1 MSYTHPLLSHAIDA
15 HFDGKPPE
23 GIRTANGTLSEW
35 AAPFPPS
42 DEVLAQW
49 VADYQARPDTDA
61 RKNPRRAMEAAIEAC
76 KSVDD
81 LKVIV
86 KQLIR

>member
-15 HFDGKPPE
+15 HFDGQPPE
-23 GIRTANGTLSEW
+23 GICTVNGALTAW
-35 AAPFPPS
+35 AAPDPPTE
-42 DEVLAQW
+42 DTLAQW
-49 VADYQARPDTDA
+49 VAAYEARPDTDA

-76 KSVDD
+76 RTIDD
-81 LKVIV
+81 LKVLV